1 MKKLAVIGSSGGN
14 LYRQGGDNPSVMLNE
29 SKVQAE
35 SAGMEIRYIQFIG
48 ASASGSA
55 RDNKSAAT

>member
-29 SKVQAE
+29 IKVQAE

-48 ASASGSA
+48 ASASK
-55 RDNKSAAT
+55 DNIS